1 MDKLT
6 INDFNVSL
14 PSSQNV
20 TNRKEILELKKE
32 EKDKIPVQDLSSLNS
47 DGVKV
52 VFENKQ
58 GELIALNLSDENY
71 SSLQKNFGSYT
82 NYVARNDG
90 SIRLNGEAN
99 EFIANWFENIEDNF
113 NSLSS
118 NLSSNTQDK
127 NIKLNFH
134 TNTIT
139 QSMQNLGF
147 KSNDEKISD
156 DANIEEKLN
165 FFIDKD
171 VNKDGKVDDSDV
183 KEPSMREIL
192 SDIKEAS
199 GGGANAMKT
208 IDPQKINKKDDSGV
222 TIKEKDEKDDK
233 DLLEIAKEKGLS
245 TLSADEQAKLK
256 ASNPQIFE
264 ELQNKSLGNLEQ
276 NLKKDLMV
284 QISNNEAIFVNKRV

>member
-1 MDKLT
+1 MKIDTSASLTHSLTNNVDK
-6 INDFNVSL
+6 
-14 PSSQNV
+14 
-20 TNRKEILELKKE
+20 KELSVLKKE

-99 EFIANWFENIEDNF
+99 QFVSNWFESVKDNF
-113 NSLSS
+113 GSLNS
-118 NLSSNTQDK
+118 NLNKKQSV
-127 NIKLNFH
+127 KLNF
-134 TNTIT
+134 NTST
-139 QSMQNLGF
+139 LQQSMQNLGF
-147 KSNDEKISD
+147 KTSDEKISD

-208 IDPQKINKKDDSGV
+208 IDPQKINKKDDKENN
-222 TIKEKDEKDDK
+222 IKEKEDE
-233 DLLEIAKEKGLS
+233 DLLQKAQEKGLS
-245 TLSADEQAKLK
+245 ALSADEQAKLK

>member
-1 MDKLT
+1 MKIDTSTSLTHSLTNNVDK
-6 INDFNVSL
+6 
-14 PSSQNV
+14 
-20 TNRKEILELKKE
+20 KELSVLKKE
-32 EKDKIPVQDLSSLNS
+32 DQDKIPVQDLSSLNS

-99 EFIANWFENIEDNF
+99 QFVSNWFESVKDNF
-113 NSLSS
+113 GFL
-118 NLSSNTQDK
+118 NLNNKQQSV
-127 NIKLNFH
+127 KLNF
-134 TNTIT
+134 NTST
-139 QSMQNLGF
+139 LQQSMQNLGF
-147 KSNDEKISD
+147 KTSYEKISD

-192 SDIKEAS
+192 SEIKEAS

-208 IDPQKINKKDDSGV
+208 IDPQKINKKDDKENN
-222 TIKEKDEKDDK
+222 IKEKEDE
-233 DLLEIAKEKGLS
+233 DLLQKAQEKGLS
-245 TLSADEQAKLK
+245 ALSADEQAKLK
-256 ASNPQIFE
+256 ASNPEEFE
-264 ELQNKSLGNLEQ
+264 KLKQKSLQELSQ
-276 NLKKDLMV
+276 NLNKDFKNKIENQEV
-284 QISNNEAIFVNKRV
+284 QIVDKRV

>member
-32 EKDKIPVQDLSSLNS
+32 DQDKIPVQDLSSLNS

-99 EFIANWFENIEDNF
+99 QFVSNWFESVKDNF
-113 NSLSS
+113 GSLNS
-118 NLSSNTQDK
+118 NLNNKQQSV
-127 NIKLNFH
+127 KLNF
-134 TNTIT
+134 NTST
-139 QSMQNLGF
+139 LQQSMQNLGF
-147 KSNDEKISD
+147 KTSDEKISD

-208 IDPQKINKKDDSGV
+208 IDPQKINKKDDKENN
-222 TIKEKDEKDDK
+222 IKEKEDE
-233 DLLEIAKEKGLS
+233 DLLQKAQEKGLS
-245 TLSADEQAKLK
+245 ALSADEQAKLK

>member
-99 EFIANWFENIEDNF
+99 QFVSNWFESVKDNF
-113 NSLSS
+113 GSLNS
-118 NLSSNTQDK
+118 NLNNKQQSV
-127 NIKLNFH
+127 KLNF
-134 TNTIT
+134 NTST
-139 QSMQNLGF
+139 LQQSMQNLGF
-147 KSNDEKISD
+147 KTSDEKISD

-208 IDPQKINKKDDSGV
+208 IDPQKINKKDDKENN
-222 TIKEKDEKDDK
+222 IKEKEDE
-233 DLLEIAKEKGLS
+233 DLLQKAQEKGLS
-245 TLSADEQAKLK
+245 ALSADEQAKLK

-284 QISNNEAIFVNKRV
+284 QISNNEAIFVNKKV

>member
-99 EFIANWFENIEDNF
+99 QFVSNWFESVKDNF
-113 NSLSS
+113 GSLNS
-118 NLSSNTQDK
+118 NLNNKQQSV
-127 NIKLNFH
+127 KLNF
-134 TNTIT
+134 NTST
-139 QSMQNLGF
+139 LQQSMQNLGF
-147 KSNDEKISD
+147 KTSDEKISD

-208 IDPQKINKKDDSGV
+208 IDPQKINKKDDKENN
-222 TIKEKDEKDDK
+222 IKEKEDE
-233 DLLEIAKEKGLS
+233 DLLQKAQEKGLS
-245 TLSADEQAKLK
+245 ALSADEQVKLK

>member
-52 VFENKQ
+52 VFENKK

-147 KSNDEKISD
+147 KTSDEKISD

-208 IDPQKINKKDDSGV
+208 IDPQKINKKDDKENN
-222 TIKEKDEKDDK
+222 IKEKEDE

-245 TLSADEQAKLK
+245 ALSADEQAKLK

>member
-1 MDKLT
+1 MKIDTSASLTHSLTNNVDK
-6 INDFNVSL
+6 
-14 PSSQNV
+14 
-20 TNRKEILELKKE
+20 KELSVLKKE
-32 EKDKIPVQDLSSLNS
+32 DQDKIPVQDLSSLNS
-47 DGVKV
+47 DGVKI

-99 EFIANWFENIEDNF
+99 QFVSNWFESVKDNF
-113 NSLSS
+113 GSLNS
-118 NLSSNTQDK
+118 NLNNKQQSV
-127 NIKLNFH
+127 KLNFN
-134 TNTIT
+134 TNTLQ

-147 KSNDEKISD
+147 KTSDEKISD

-199 GGGANAMKT
+199 GSGASAMKT
-208 IDPQKINKKDDSGV
+208 IDPQKINKKDDKENN
-222 TIKEKDEKDDK
+222 IKEKEDE
-233 DLLEIAKEKGLS
+233 DLLQKAQEKGLNA
-245 TLSADEQAKLK
+245 LSADEQAKLE
-256 ASNPQIFE
+256 ASNPEEFE
-264 ELQNKSLGNLEQ
+264 KLKQKSLQELSQNLSKDFQNKIENQEA
-276 NLKKDLMV
+276 
-284 QISNNEAIFVNKRV
+284 QIVDKRV

>member
-6 INDFNVSL
+6 INDFNASL

-99 EFIANWFENIEDNF
+99 QFVSNWFESVKDNF
-113 NSLSS
+113 GSLNS
-118 NLSSNTQDK
+118 NLNNKQQSV
-127 NIKLNFH
+127 KLNF
-134 TNTIT
+134 NTST
-139 QSMQNLGF
+139 LQQSMQNLGF
-147 KSNDEKISD
+147 KTSDEKISD

-208 IDPQKINKKDDSGV
+208 IDPQKINKKDDKENN
-222 TIKEKDEKDDK
+222 IKEKEDE
-233 DLLEIAKEKGLS
+233 DLLQKAQEKGLS
-245 TLSADEQAKLK
+245 ALSADEQAKLK

>member
-99 EFIANWFENIEDNF
+99 QFVSNWFESVKDNF
-113 NSLSS
+113 GSLNS
-118 NLSSNTQDK
+118 NLNNKQQSV
-127 NIKLNFH
+127 KLNF
-134 TNTIT
+134 NTST
-139 QSMQNLGF
+139 LQQSMQNLGF
-147 KSNDEKISD
+147 KTSDEKISD

-183 KEPSMREIL
+183 KEPSMGEIL
-192 SDIKEAS
+192 NDISKIS
-199 GGGANAMKT
+199 GRANAMQT
-208 IDPQKINKKDDSGV
+208 IDPQKIYKKDDSGV

>member
-1 MDKLT
+1 MKIDTSASLTHSLTNNVDK
-6 INDFNVSL
+6 
-14 PSSQNV
+14 
-20 TNRKEILELKKE
+20 KELSVLKKE
-32 EKDKIPVQDLSSLNS
+32 DQDKIPVQDLSSLNS

-147 KSNDEKISD
+147 KTSDEKISD

-208 IDPQKINKKDDSGV
+208 IDPQKINKKDDKENN
-222 TIKEKDEKDDK
+222 IKEKEDE

-245 TLSADEQAKLK
+245 ALSADEQAKLK

>member
-58 GELIALNLSDENY
+58 GELIALNLSNENY
-71 SSLQKNFGSYT
+71 SSLQKNFSSYT

-99 EFIANWFENIEDNF
+99 QFVSNWFESVKDNF
-113 NSLSS
+113 GSLNS
-118 NLSSNTQDK
+118 NLNNKQQSV
-127 NIKLNFH
+127 KLNF
-134 TNTIT
+134 NTST
-139 QSMQNLGF
+139 LQQSMQNLGF
-147 KSNDEKISD
+147 KTSDEKISD

-183 KEPSMREIL
+183 KEPTMREIL

-208 IDPQKINKKDDSGV
+208 IDPQKINKKDDKENN
-222 TIKEKDEKDDK
+222 IKEKEDE

-245 TLSADEQAKLK
+245 ALSADEQAKLK

>member
-1 MDKLT
+1 MKIDTSASLTHSLTNNVDK
-6 INDFNVSL
+6 
-14 PSSQNV
+14 
-20 TNRKEILELKKE
+20 KELSVLKKE

-99 EFIANWFENIEDNF
+99 QFVSNWFESVKDNF
-113 NSLSS
+113 GSLNS
-118 NLSSNTQDK
+118 NLNNKQQSV
-127 NIKLNFH
+127 KLNF
-134 TNTIT
+134 NTST
-139 QSMQNLGF
+139 LQQSMQNLGF
-147 KSNDEKISD
+147 KTSDEKISD

-171 VNKDGKVDDSDV
+171 VNKDGKVDGSDV

-208 IDPQKINKKDDSGV
+208 IDPQKINKKDDKENN
-222 TIKEKDEKDDK
+222 IKEKEDE
-233 DLLEIAKEKGLS
+233 DLLQKAKEKGLS
-245 TLSADEQAKLK
+245 ALSADEQAKLK

-264 ELQNKSLGNLEQ
+264 KLQNKSLQNLGKD
-276 NLKKDLMV
+276 LKKDLMV

>member
-147 KSNDEKISD
+147 KTSDEKISD

-208 IDPQKINKKDDSGV
+208 IDPQKINKKDDKENN
-222 TIKEKDEKDDK
+222 IKEKEDE

-245 TLSADEQAKLK
+245 ALSADEQAKLK

>member
-82 NYVARNDG
+82 NYVVRNDG

-99 EFIANWFENIEDNF
+99 QFVSNWFESVKDNF
-113 NSLSS
+113 GSLNS
-118 NLSSNTQDK
+118 NLNNKQQSV
-127 NIKLNFH
+127 KLNF
-134 TNTIT
+134 NTST
-139 QSMQNLGF
+139 LQQSMQNLGF
-147 KSNDEKISD
+147 KTSDEKISD

-208 IDPQKINKKDDSGV
+208 IDPQKINKKDDKENN
-222 TIKEKDEKDDK
+222 IKEKEDE
-233 DLLEIAKEKGLS
+233 DLLQKAQEKGLS
-245 TLSADEQAKLK
+245 ALSADEQAKLK

>member
-1 MDKLT
+1 MKIDTFASLTHSLTNNVDK
-6 INDFNVSL
+6 
-14 PSSQNV
+14 
-20 TNRKEILELKKE
+20 KELSVLKKE
-32 EKDKIPVQDLSSLNS
+32 DQDKIPVQDLSSLNS

-71 SSLQKNFGSYT
+71 SSLQKNFGSYM

-90 SIRLNGEAN
+90 SIRLNGEVN
-99 EFIANWFENIEDNF
+99 QFVSNWFESVKDNF
-113 NSLSS
+113 GSLNS
-118 NLSSNTQDK
+118 NLNNKQQSV
-127 NIKLNFH
+127 KLNF
-134 TNTIT
+134 NTST
-139 QSMQNLGF
+139 LQQSMQNLGF
-147 KSNDEKISD
+147 KTSDEKISD

-208 IDPQKINKKDDSGV
+208 IDPQKINKKDDKENN
-222 TIKEKDEKDDK
+222 IKEKEDE
-233 DLLEIAKEKGLS
+233 DLLQKAQEKGLS
-245 TLSADEQAKLK
+245 ALSADEQAKLE
-256 ASNPQIFE
+256 ASNPEEFE
-264 ELQNKSLGNLEQ
+264 KLKQKSLQELSQNLSKDFQNKIENQEA
-276 NLKKDLMV
+276 
-284 QISNNEAIFVNKRV
+284 QIVDKRV

>member
-32 EKDKIPVQDLSSLNS
+32 DQDKIPVQDLSSLNS

-99 EFIANWFENIEDNF
+99 QFVSNWFESVKDNF
-113 NSLSS
+113 GSLNS
-118 NLSSNTQDK
+118 NLNNKQQSV
-127 NIKLNFH
+127 KLNF
-134 TNTIT
+134 NTST
-139 QSMQNLGF
+139 LQQSMQNLGF
-147 KSNDEKISD
+147 KTSDEKISD

-171 VNKDGKVDDSDV
+171 VNKDGKVDGSDV

-208 IDPQKINKKDDSGV
+208 IDPQKINKKDDKENN
-222 TIKEKDEKDDK
+222 IKEKEDE
-233 DLLEIAKEKGLS
+233 DLLQKAKEKGLS
-245 TLSADEQAKLK
+245 ALSADEQAKLK

-264 ELQNKSLGNLEQ
+264 KLQNKSLQNLGKD
-276 NLKKDLMV
+276 LKKDLMV

>member
-1 MDKLT
+1 MKIDTSASLTHSLTNNVDK
-6 INDFNVSL
+6 
-14 PSSQNV
+14 
-20 TNRKEILELKKE
+20 KELSVLKKE
-32 EKDKIPVQDLSSLNS
+32 DQDKIPVQDLSSLNS

-99 EFIANWFENIEDNF
+99 QFVSNWFESVKDNF
-113 NSLSS
+113 GSLNS
-118 NLSSNTQDK
+118 NLNNKQQSV
-127 NIKLNFH
+127 KLNFN
-134 TNTIT
+134 TNTLQ

-147 KSNDEKISD
+147 KTSDEKISD

-171 VNKDGKVDDSDV
+171 VNKDGKVVNKDGKVDDSDV

-199 GGGANAMKT
+199 GSGASAMKT
-208 IDPQKINKKDDSGV
+208 IDPQKINKKDDKENN
-222 TIKEKDEKDDK
+222 IKEKEDE
-233 DLLEIAKEKGLS
+233 DLLQKAQEKGLNA
-245 TLSADEQAKLK
+245 LSADEQAKLE
-256 ASNPQIFE
+256 ASNPEEFE
-264 ELQNKSLGNLEQ
+264 KLKQKSLQELSQNLSKDFQNKIENQEA
-276 NLKKDLMV
+276 
-284 QISNNEAIFVNKRV
+284 QIVDKRV

>member
-32 EKDKIPVQDLSSLNS
+32 DQDKIPVQDLSSLNS

-58 GELIALNLSDENY
+58 GELIALNLSNESY
-71 SSLQKNFGSYT
+71 SSLQKNFSSYT

-99 EFIANWFENIEDNF
+99 QFVSNWFESVKDNF
-113 NSLSS
+113 GSLNS
-118 NLSSNTQDK
+118 NLNNKQQSV
-127 NIKLNFH
+127 KLNF
-134 TNTIT
+134 NTST
-139 QSMQNLGF
+139 LQQSMQNLGF
-147 KSNDEKISD
+147 KTSDEKISD

-208 IDPQKINKKDDSGV
+208 IDPQKINKKDDKENN
-222 TIKEKDEKDDK
+222 IKEKEDE
-233 DLLEIAKEKGLS
+233 DLLQKAKEKGLS
-245 TLSADEQAKLK
+245 ALSADEQAKLK

-264 ELQNKSLGNLEQ
+264 KLQNKSLQNLGKD
-276 NLKKDLMV
+276 LKKDLMV

>member
-71 SSLQKNFGSYT
+71 SSLQKNFSSYT

-99 EFIANWFENIEDNF
+99 QFVSNWFESVKDNF
-113 NSLSS
+113 GSLNS
-118 NLSSNTQDK
+118 NLNNKQQSV
-127 NIKLNFH
+127 KLNF
-134 TNTIT
+134 NTST
-139 QSMQNLGF
+139 LQQSMQNLGF
-147 KSNDEKISD
+147 KTSDEKISD

-208 IDPQKINKKDDSGV
+208 IDPQKINKKDDKENN
-222 TIKEKDEKDDK
+222 IKEKEDE
-233 DLLEIAKEKGLS
+233 DLLQKAKEKGLS
-245 TLSADEQAKLK
+245 ALSADEQAKLK

>member
-32 EKDKIPVQDLSSLNS
+32 DQDKIPVQDLSSLNS

-58 GELIALNLSDENY
+58 GELIALNLSNENY
-71 SSLQKNFGSYT
+71 SSLQKNFSSYT

-99 EFIANWFENIEDNF
+99 QFVSNWFESVKDNF
-113 NSLSS
+113 GSLNS
-118 NLSSNTQDK
+118 NLNNKQQSV
-127 NIKLNFH
+127 KLNF
-134 TNTIT
+134 NTST
-139 QSMQNLGF
+139 LQQSMQNLGF
-147 KSNDEKISD
+147 KTSDEKISD
-156 DANIEEKLN
+156 DANIKEKLN

-171 VNKDGKVDDSDV
+171 VNKDGKVDGSDV

-208 IDPQKINKKDDSGV
+208 IDPQKINKKDDKENN
-222 TIKEKDEKDDK
+222 IKEKEDE
-233 DLLEIAKEKGLS
+233 DLLQKAKEKGLS
-245 TLSADEQAKLK
+245 ALSADEQAKLK

-264 ELQNKSLGNLEQ
+264 KLQNKSLQNLGKD
-276 NLKKDLMV
+276 LKKDLMV

>member
-32 EKDKIPVQDLSSLNS
+32 DQDKIPVQDLSSLNS

-82 NYVARNDG
+82 NYVARNDR

-99 EFIANWFENIEDNF
+99 QFVSNWFESVKDNF
-113 NSLSS
+113 GSLNS
-118 NLSSNTQDK
+118 NLNNKQQSV
-127 NIKLNFH
+127 KLNF
-134 TNTIT
+134 NTST
-139 QSMQNLGF
+139 LQQSMQNLGF
-147 KSNDEKISD
+147 KTSDEKISD
-156 DANIEEKLN
+156 DANIKEKLN

-171 VNKDGKVDDSDV
+171 VNKDGKVDGSDV

-208 IDPQKINKKDDSGV
+208 IDPQKINKKDDKENN
-222 TIKEKDEKDDK
+222 IKEKEDE
-233 DLLEIAKEKGLS
+233 DLLQKAQEKGLS
-245 TLSADEQAKLK
+245 ALSADEQAKLK

-264 ELQNKSLGNLEQ
+264 KLQNKSLQNLGKD
-276 NLKKDLMV
+276 LKKDLMV

>member
-99 EFIANWFENIEDNF
+99 QFVSNWFESVKDNF
-113 NSLSS
+113 GSLNS
-118 NLSSNTQDK
+118 NLNNKQQSV
-127 NIKLNFH
+127 KLNF
-134 TNTIT
+134 NTST
-139 QSMQNLGF
+139 LQQSMQNLGF
-147 KSNDEKISD
+147 KTSDEKISD

-199 GGGANAMKT
+199 GSGANAMKT
-208 IDPQKINKKDDSGV
+208 IDPQKINKKDDKESN
-222 TIKEKDEKDDK
+222 IKEKEDE
-233 DLLEIAKEKGLS
+233 DLLQKAQEKGLNA
-245 TLSADEQAKLK
+245 LSADEQAKLK

>member
-1 MDKLT
+1 MKIDTSIRPLT
-6 INDFNVSL
+6 IQTDK
-14 PSSQNV
+14 
-20 TNRKEILELKKE
+20 KELSVLKKE
-32 EKDKIPVQDLSSLNS
+32 DEDKVKVKDIS
-47 DGVKV
+47 DNQISGFKV
-52 VFENKQ
+52 VFENKK

-99 EFIANWFENIEDNF
+99 QFVSNWFESVKDNF
-113 NSLSS
+113 GSLNS
-118 NLSSNTQDK
+118 NLNNKQQSV
-127 NIKLNFH
+127 KLNF
-134 TNTIT
+134 NTST
-139 QSMQNLGF
+139 LQQSMQNLGF
-147 KSNDEKISD
+147 KTSDEKISD

-208 IDPQKINKKDDSGV
+208 IDPQKINKKDDKENN
-222 TIKEKDEKDDK
+222 IKEKEDE
-233 DLLEIAKEKGLS
+233 DLLQKAQEKGLS
-245 TLSADEQAKLK
+245 ALSADEQAKLK

>member
-32 EKDKIPVQDLSSLNS
+32 DQDKIPVQDLSSLNS

-58 GELIALNLSDENY
+58 GELIALNLSNENY
-71 SSLQKNFGSYT
+71 SSLQKNFSSYT

-99 EFIANWFENIEDNF
+99 QFVSNWFESVKDNF
-113 NSLSS
+113 GSLNS
-118 NLSSNTQDK
+118 NLNNKQQSV
-127 NIKLNFH
+127 KLNF
-134 TNTIT
+134 NTST
-139 QSMQNLGF
+139 LQQSMQNLGF
-147 KSNDEKISD
+147 KTSDEKISD

-171 VNKDGKVDDSDV
+171 VNKDGKVDGSDV

-208 IDPQKINKKDDSGV
+208 IDPQKINKKDDKENN
-222 TIKEKDEKDDK
+222 IKEKEDE
-233 DLLEIAKEKGLS
+233 DLLQKAKEKGLS
-245 TLSADEQAKLK
+245 ALSANEQAKLK

-264 ELQNKSLGNLEQ
+264 KLQNKSLQNLGKD
-276 NLKKDLMV
+276 LKKDLMV

>member
-71 SSLQKNFGSYT
+71 SSLQKNFSSYT
-82 NYVARNDG
+82 NYVTRNDG

-99 EFIANWFENIEDNF
+99 QFVSNWFESVKDNF
-113 NSLSS
+113 GSLNS
-118 NLSSNTQDK
+118 NLNNKQQSV
-127 NIKLNFH
+127 KLNF
-134 TNTIT
+134 NTST
-139 QSMQNLGF
+139 LQQSMQNLGF
-147 KSNDEKISD
+147 KTSDEKISD

-208 IDPQKINKKDDSGV
+208 IDPQKINKKDDKENN
-222 TIKEKDEKDDK
+222 IKEKEDE
-233 DLLEIAKEKGLS
+233 DLLQKAQEKGLS
-245 TLSADEQAKLK
+245 ALSADEQAKLK

>member
-32 EKDKIPVQDLSSLNS
+32 DQDKIPVQDLSSLNS

-58 GELIALNLSDENY
+58 GELIALNLSNENY
-71 SSLQKNFGSYT
+71 SSLQKNFSSYT

-99 EFIANWFENIEDNF
+99 QFVSNWFESVKDNF
-113 NSLSS
+113 GSLNS
-118 NLSSNTQDK
+118 NLNNKQQSV
-127 NIKLNFH
+127 KLNF
-134 TNTIT
+134 NTST
-139 QSMQNLGF
+139 LQQSMQNLGF
-147 KSNDEKISD
+147 KTSDEKISD

-208 IDPQKINKKDDSGV
+208 IDPQKINKKDDKENN
-222 TIKEKDEKDDK
+222 IKEKEDE
-233 DLLEIAKEKGLS
+233 DLLQKAQEKGLS
-245 TLSADEQAKLK
+245 ALSADEQAKLK

>member
-147 KSNDEKISD
+147 KTSDEKISD

-208 IDPQKINKKDDSGV
+208 IDPQKINKKDDKENN
-222 TIKEKDEKDDK
+222 IKEKEDE

-245 TLSADEQAKLK
+245 ALSADEQAKLK

-264 ELQNKSLGNLEQ
+264 ELQNKSLGNLGKD
-276 NLKKDLMV
+276 LKKDLMV

>member
-1 MDKLT
+1 MKIGTSIRPLT
-6 INDFNVSL
+6 IQTDK
-14 PSSQNV
+14 
-20 TNRKEILELKKE
+20 KELSVLKKE
-32 EKDKIPVQDLSSLNS
+32 DEDKVKVKDIS
-47 DGVKV
+47 DNQISGFKV
-52 VFENKQ
+52 VFENKK

-99 EFIANWFENIEDNF
+99 QFVSNWFESVKDNF
-113 NSLSS
+113 GSLNS
-118 NLSSNTQDK
+118 NLNNKQQSV
-127 NIKLNFH
+127 KLNF
-134 TNTIT
+134 NTST
-139 QSMQNLGF
+139 LQQSMQNLGF
-147 KSNDEKISD
+147 KTSDEKISD

-208 IDPQKINKKDDSGV
+208 IDPQKINKKDDKENN
-222 TIKEKDEKDDK
+222 IKEKEDE
-233 DLLEIAKEKGLS
+233 DLLQKAQEKGLS
-245 TLSADEQAKLK
+245 ALSADEQAKLK

>member
-1 MDKLT
+1 MKIDTSASLTHSLTNNVDK
-6 INDFNVSL
+6 
-14 PSSQNV
+14 
-20 TNRKEILELKKE
+20 KELSVLKKE

-99 EFIANWFENIEDNF
+99 QFVSNWFESVKDNF
-113 NSLSS
+113 GSLNS
-118 NLSSNTQDK
+118 NLNNKQQSV
-127 NIKLNFH
+127 KLNF
-134 TNTIT
+134 NTST
-139 QSMQNLGF
+139 LQQSMQNLGF
-147 KSNDEKISD
+147 KTSDEKISD

-208 IDPQKINKKDDSGV
+208 IDPQKINKKDDKENN
-222 TIKEKDEKDDK
+222 IKEKEDE
-233 DLLEIAKEKGLS
+233 DLLQKAKEKGLS
-245 TLSADEQAKLK
+245 ALSADEQAKLK

-264 ELQNKSLGNLEQ
+264 ELQNKSLQNLGKD
-276 NLKKDLMV
+276 LKKDLMV

>member
-99 EFIANWFENIEDNF
+99 QFVSNWFESVKDNF
-113 NSLSS
+113 GSLNS
-118 NLSSNTQDK
+118 NLNNKQQSV
-127 NIKLNFH
+127 KLNF
-134 TNTIT
+134 NTST
-139 QSMQNLGF
+139 LQQSMQNLGF
-147 KSNDEKISD
+147 KTSDEKISD

-171 VNKDGKVDDSDV
+171 VNKDGKVDGSDV

-208 IDPQKINKKDDSGV
+208 IDPQKINKKDDKENN
-222 TIKEKDEKDDK
+222 IKEKEDE
-233 DLLEIAKEKGLS
+233 DLLQKAKEKGLS
-245 TLSADEQAKLK
+245 ALSADEQAKLK

-264 ELQNKSLGNLEQ
+264 KLQNKSLQNLGKD
-276 NLKKDLMV
+276 LKKDLMV